1 MEKSINLL
9 NKIELKLKNHD
20 LENNFSDEKNAI
32 EFAINSLHKSLEK
45 INKDI
50 DRKINNTSKRNEINK
65 LSNDEILKK
74 FNNFMLYNFLEN
86 EWTHEKTNVFSNK
99 KTEKTFI
106 SKFHVICNGKYILN
120 FEKNGN
126 GVNYLGYGEG
136 SSIEESEINCM
147 KDVLCYIS
155 NC

>member
-1 MEKSINLL
+1 MEKSIELL
-9 NKIELKLKNHD
+9 NKINLKLKNND
-20 LENNFSDEKNAI
+20 LFSDEKNAI

-50 DRKINNTSKRNEINK
+50 DKKINNISKRNEINK

-86 EWTHEKTNVFSNK
+86 EWTHEKINK
-99 KTEKTFI
+99 KTFI

-120 FEKNGN
+120 FKKNGN

-136 SSIEESEINCM
+136 LSIEESEINCM